1 MDKASAIDY
10 NISIEGN
17 RFSPDEIDL
26 TLFTIVSTKM
36 DTITAIHKTGEEN
49 SWLPPH
55 SHPFFSPQ
63 NCSARPHVE
72 FYFDHPYHDSN
83 KLCLLCGPV

>member
-1 MDKASAIDY
+1 MDKASAIEY

-49 SWLPPH
+49 S
-55 SHPFFSPQ
+55 
-63 NCSARPHVE
+63 
-72 FYFDHPYHDSN
+72 
-83 KLCLLCGPV
+83 